1 MNDYSRRTREMHEEY
16 WQTRCEDLLDTL
28 MDLVQITSEIVSQ
41 VRTEL
46 EILRAERRKESVQ

>member
-1 MNDYSRRTREMHEEY
+1 MHEEY